1 MYFLLLILISG
12 QRILD
17 PEVYPGCLQVHDYS
31 ISAYQGLPYMGLSEN
46 RVAHN
51 PMVHECFPIKNR
63 HRHLGYHCTTID
75 KAMAGTCQV
84 AAVVLFGSRQGRPF
98 VDNPWRIIPGI
109 VVAGGALSHVKRR
122 SSKTSMPK
130 KRTMWYKRRYFAS
143 GAKQHRC
150 IKQLMFWDDPPGD
163 QN

>member
-51 PMVHECFPIKNR
+51 PMVHERFPIKNR

-130 KRTMWYKRRYFAS
+130 KKN
-143 GAKQHRC
+143 HVV
-150 IKQLMFWDDPPGD
+150 
-163 QN
+163 